1 MMHRILFS
9 VLVALHGVVAA
20 GSPQDV
26 KVRMVFTQHRYVQ
39 PVYMKDPPMG
49 THHVFLQGD
58 PIDLA
63 ALFINAS
70 DGVVHFPAQ
79 AISPAEAVEA
89 DLIAN
94 VAGARAKAAFD
105 VLEDTYVDGPSGR
118 MLARWGGSITVE
130 PKASLRIALRLRAVV
145 EPGLYTIRL
154 SGLRL
159 VCEAPCRVVNHSGV
173 FTFEVRPLDRLPERL
188 DRLAR
193 RAIRAVDDDHPE
205 DAERYLQRLL
215 VEYQDGSVA
224 FQIRRRLVARQRRWL
239 DAAANYEM
247 AAQLLDSG
255 RDRLRIE
262 KDGGPGASGSLKE
275 FAASARK
282 RAAKK

>member
-1 MMHRILFS
+1 MHSILFS
-9 VLVALHGVVAA
+9 VLIALHGVVAA

-26 KVRMVFTQHRYVQ
+26 KVRMGFTEHRYVQ

-79 AISPAEAVEA
+79 AVSPAEAVEA

-118 MLARWGGSITVE
+118 MLAHWGGSITVE
-130 PKASLRIALRLRAVV
+130 PKARLRIPLRLRAVV
-145 EPGLYTIRL
+145 DPWLYTIRL
-154 SGLRL
+154 SGLRF

-173 FTFEVRPLDRLPERL
+173 FTFEVRPLDQLPERL

-215 VEYQDGSVA
+215 HNSWT
-224 FQIRRRLVARQRRWL
+224 L
-239 DAAANYEM
+239 
-247 AAQLLDSG
+247 
-255 RDRLRIE
+255 
-262 KDGGPGASGSLKE
+262 GGID
-275 FAASARK
+275 
-282 RAAKK
+282 